1 MHLILDLNAASTAL
15 YDHDPFVSPQAR
27 LYLGDRRTMGVTPYG
42 QVPIDGLSAHFEGES
57 SATMFRPVTH
67 GQIRF
72 TKFNIVDKFGQVI
85 CAIDYRGR
93 SKNEL
98 RDKLFPR
105 VSNAMACQIDPTTQL
120 PLTPEVEAIGQTEF
134 FQLAPRINQKV
145 RLNAHFVV
153 PEESSQD

>member
-1 MHLILDLNAASTAL
+1 MYLTPDLDAASTVS
-15 YDHDPFVSPQAR
+15 YDRDPFVSLQAR

-98 RDKLFPR
+98 RDKLFAR
-105 VSNAMACQIDPTTQL
+105 VSNAMACQREPTTQL
-120 PLTPEVEAIGQTEF
+120 PLTPEVEAIEQTKI
-134 FQLAPRINQKV
+134 FQLALRINQKV
-145 RLNAHFVV
+145 RLNA
-153 PEESSQD
+153 